1 MNSVIVGLGAYPHPR
16 AAPLLDT
23 GTRPADPGRHAR
35 RSAMGVSPATVAFH
49 AAPGGGARSAV
60 AGHPNFSAAAPV
72 TVKKGKG
79 GRSRVVPAHPELVTS
94 SSRYPG
100 AGPTTV
106 YSTFLHGPRP
116 GGSRRPCHGLLWRD
130 LMFAAR

>member
-1 MNSVIVGLGAYPHPR
+1 MPAGRPWVF
-16 AAPLLDT
+16 PLLLW
-23 GTRPADPGRHAR
+23 
-35 RSAMGVSPATVAFH
+35 RSTLRQAEALDLQW
-49 AAPGGGARSAV
+49 RD
-60 AGHPNFSAAAPV
+60 PNFAAAAPV
-72 TVKKGKG
+72 TVRKGKG

-116 GGSRRPCHGLLWRD
+116 GGSRRPCHGLFWRD
-130 LMFAAR
+130 LMFAAL